1 MWVPSPSM
9 RWPSSRLPHF
19 AMRALATAVL
29 LAVLSVPAC
38 VAEGP
43 PFTRCSGGEEC
54 APPSDGCYALRFTR
68 SDGSEGEG
76 RQCTLRCGGD
86 VVCPEGSVCLVLEGD
101 ASETPLC
108 LATCAVAED
117 CFVGSRCTRVDGEEE
132 VMSVCL
138 P

>member
-1 MWVPSPSM
+1 MDSPTH
-9 RWPSSRLPHF
+9 PLLH
-19 AMRALATAVL
+19 RAARVLAAVAL
-29 LAVLSVPAC
+29 LAWGTASGC

-86 VVCPEGSVCLVLEGD
+86 VACPEGSVCLVLEGD

-108 LATCAVAED
+108 FALCDVAED
-117 CFVGSRCTRVDGEEE
+117 CFVGSRCTAVEGEEE

>member
-1 MWVPSPSM
+1 M
-9 RWPSSRLPHF
+9 RWSSPWPVSS
-19 AMRALATAVL
+19 ASRALAA
-29 LAVLSVPAC
+29 LALIAAALSVPGC
-38 VAEGP
+38 VVEGP

-54 APPSDGCYALRFTR
+54 APPADGCYALRFTR

-76 RQCTLRCGGD
+76 RQCTLRCGADVTCPGD
-86 VVCPEGSVCLVLEGD
+86 SVCLVLEGD

-108 LATCAVAED
+108 FATCTVAED
-117 CFVGSRCTRVDGEEE
+117 CFVGLRCTEVDGEAE